1 MSEKIAVI
9 CINDK
14 NRPTDFP
21 ESLWVVA
28 DVELYHVV
36 GVNRMARQPG
46 VYGFRLEERDLS
58 SITKYDSFDSRR
70 FRPATDA
77 DLKLMEELEELM
89 SEVEDLQF
97 VELLS

>member
-1 MSEKIAVI
+1 MSKRIAVI

-14 NRPTDFP
+14 KRPEDFP

-28 DVELYHVV
+28 DVELYHVTQV
-36 GVNRMARQPG
+36 SKMARQPG
-46 VYGFRLEERDLS
+46 IYGFKLEERDLS

-89 SEVEDLQF
+89 LEV